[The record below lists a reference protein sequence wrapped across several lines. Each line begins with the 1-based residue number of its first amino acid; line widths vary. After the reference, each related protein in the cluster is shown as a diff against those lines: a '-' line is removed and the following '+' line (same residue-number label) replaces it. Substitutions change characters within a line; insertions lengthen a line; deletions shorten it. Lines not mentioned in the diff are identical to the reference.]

1 VLTEFGRTI
10 QSAVTSCADELQDLV
25 PPWSD
30 AQRHDVERCLCV
42 HLVAMHGRGMRDCA
56 RMLRLDSG
64 LPMDLRNRLADRID
78 EAILARREF
87 VQP

>member
-1 VLTEFGRTI
+1 
-10 QSAVTSCADELQDLV
+10 
-25 PPWSD
+25 
-30 AQRHDVERCLCV
+30 
-42 HLVAMHGRGMRDCA
+42 
-56 RMLRLDSG
+56 MLRLDSG